1 MLGKVN
7 SNIDIMAF
15 DEDIIVE
22 NEGIEHIVKLK
33 FSRKQFITLS
43 SVSQKYIKDVLAI
56 MSGELD
62 TEITTLDKEFLEK
75 VGTLIDLSFIKGED
89 SDNRKVNTI
98 LSIYDQMKSF
108 SPR

>member
-7 SNIDIMAF
+7 SSTDIMAF

-22 NEGIEHIVKLK
+22 NDGVENIVKLK

-43 SVSQKYIKDVLAI
+43 QVSQKYVKDVMAI
-56 MSGELD
+56 MSGEVDKEISALD
-62 TEITTLDKEFLEK
+62 TEFLEK
-75 VGTLIDLSFIKGED
+75 IGSLIDLSFIQGED

>member
-22 NEGIEHIVKLK
+22 NDGIEHIVKLK

-43 SVSQKYIKDVLAI
+43 QVSQKYVKDVFAI
-56 MSGELD
+56 MSGEIED
-62 TEITTLDKEFLEK
+62 SISELDKVFLHKTEK
-75 VGTLIDLSFIKGED
+75 LIDLSFIQGED